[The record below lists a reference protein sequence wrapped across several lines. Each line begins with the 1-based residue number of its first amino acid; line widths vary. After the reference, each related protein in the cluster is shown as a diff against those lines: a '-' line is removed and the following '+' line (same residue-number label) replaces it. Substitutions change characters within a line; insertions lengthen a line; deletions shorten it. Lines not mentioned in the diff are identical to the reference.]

1 MALLAALVR
10 ALPAGLWPWEGWAGY
25 GVRCSGRAGKGV
37 SATYRLPKKNVLQWN
52 LLQNRIMMS
61 IMPLP
66 RRANTSIKTNINF
79 P

>member
-1 MALLAALVR
+1 MASLAALVR